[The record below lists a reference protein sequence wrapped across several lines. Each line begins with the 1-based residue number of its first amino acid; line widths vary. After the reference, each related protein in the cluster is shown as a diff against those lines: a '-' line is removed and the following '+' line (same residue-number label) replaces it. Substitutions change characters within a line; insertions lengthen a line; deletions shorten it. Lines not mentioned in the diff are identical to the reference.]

1 MIIMILSFDIAPYPY
16 KHAQRRITFHCQRI
30 DLHKIIIETN
40 KGGVFTLKMF
50 NKEIT
55 LFEVHL
61 RYLVPISAARGQ
73 QGQLRNSYTRFVGRR

>member
-1 MIIMILSFDIAPYPY
+1 MFNSLAACLYNHY
-16 KHAQRRITFHCQRI
+16 R
-30 DLHKIIIETN
+30 N
-40 KGGVFTLKMF
+40 KRVIFTLIMF